1 MMLDK
6 WTPYTTS
13 RWVFTV
19 VLVIA
24 FMARILLAQVQYS
37 TVQQTVTEIHLAG
50 LVHRHLRSSHLPSE
64 PPASISHS

>member
-1 MMLDK
+1 MIYLQTYQMMLDK

-24 FMARILLAQVQYS
+24 FMARILLAQV
-37 TVQQTVTEIHLAG
+37 
-50 LVHRHLRSSHLPSE
+50 
-64 PPASISHS
+64 